1 VAKAVEGYGVKIDI
15 RNEICAELN
24 WAGHNVQSHG
34 TVQTPCR
41 DIPLG
46 EEEACLFKGSWN
58 VGVEG
63 MISYEIG
70 YNTGKANYSNNT
82 ETNSTNLGSLEA
94 IGAFIGT
101 VAAGASVAK
110 AVEGYGVKID
120 IRNEICAELNWA
132 GHNVQSHGTV
142 QTPCRDIPL
151 GEEEACLFKGSWNV
165 GVEGMISYEIGYNTG
180 KAIIIYYRASAGWGQ
195 KNRLNVFFAN
205 SVSSDN
211 ELYERYWKHVYVA
224 DTDATG
230 HWEWQYHGTYYN
242 SDDTRVVRYSAL
254 NLELEATIGG
264 GNNPVLVV
272 DVQAIDKSSFST
284 CHH

>member
-1 VAKAVEGYGVKIDI
+1 MG
-15 RNEICAELN
+15 
-24 WAGHNVQSHG
+24 
-34 TVQTPCR
+34 
-41 DIPLG
+41 
-46 EEEACLFKGSWN
+46 
-58 VGVEG
+58 
-63 MISYEIG
+63 
-70 YNTGKANYSNNT
+70 
-82 ETNSTNLGSLEA
+82 
-94 IGAFIGT
+94 
-101 VAAGASVAK
+101 
-110 AVEGYGVKID
+110 
-120 IRNEICAELNWA
+120 
-132 GHNVQSHGTV
+132 
-142 QTPCRDIPL
+142 
-151 GEEEACLFKGSWNV
+151 NV

-211 ELYERYWKHVYVA
+211 QLYERYWKHVYVA

-230 HWEWQYHGTYYN
+230 HWEWQCHGTYYN

-284 CHH
+284 CTIDYFFCFYYLMLLYFVFLFLRVSFCDLILN